1 MTQKQKRM
9 VFVVVCVLAAVGIAV
24 NTVVL
29 RQKMRIKGLFR
40 EAKDAHIRQDL
51 VTATE
56 RYRELLALSPED
68 ENSRVM
74 LGVVLMDRGLQDEAE
89 KELNEVLKINSKNAR
104 AYGFLASLYFQQEN
118 FDKATSFAL
127 EALKLEPK
135 SDSTLLLG
143 AIAYL
148 RKDYDGAEN
157 YLKKLLVMYP
167 EKIDGYLYLARTYKA
182 QGKIDEAVANFEKAV
197 SLNPLKDQFIFEAA
211 KLYEDRGE
219 YEKAAEVYRRAMKRI
234 QNQSLRD
241 ALARAESKIK
251 AK

>member
-1 MTQKQKRM
+1 MTQKQKRV
-9 VFVVVCVLAAVGIAV
+9 VFVVVCVLVAVGIAV

-29 RQKMRIKGLFR
+29 RQKMRIRGLFR

-74 LGVVLMDRGLQDEAE
+74 LGVVLMDRDLNKEAE
-89 KELNEVLKINSKNAR
+89 QEFKKVLEINPNNSR
-104 AYGFLASLYFQQEN
+104 AHGFLASLYFLEADYN
-118 FDKATSFAL
+118 KATNFANKAL
-127 EALKLEPK
+127 ELNPHSSANLTLGEVALEQKNLLE
-135 SDSTLLLG
+135 
-143 AIAYL
+143 
-148 RKDYDGAEN
+148 AE
-157 YLKKLLVMYP
+157 KQFKTVIDKFP
-167 EKIDGYLYLARTYKA
+167 ADIDGYVFLADVCAK

>member
-1 MTQKQKRM
+1 MQKQKR
-9 VFVVVCVLAAVGIAV
+9 VAFVMVCVLVAIGIAI

-29 RQKMRIKGLFR
+29 RQKMRIKGIFR

-56 RYRELLALSPED
+56 RYRELLTLSPKD

-74 LGVVLMDRGLQDEAE
+74 LGVVLMERGLQDEAE
-89 KELNEVLKINSKNAR
+89 GEFNQVLKIDPNNAR
-104 AYGFLASLYFQQEN
+104 AYGFLASLYFQQDN

-127 EALKLEPK
+127 EALRLQPK
-135 SDSTLLLG
+135 SDSTLILG

-148 RKDYDGAEN
+148 RKDYEGAEKFLGN
-157 YLKKLLVMYP
+157 LLTMYP
-167 EKIDGYLYLARTYKA
+167 DKVDGYLYLARTYKA
-182 QGKIDEAVANFEKAV
+182 QGKIDEAVVNFEKAV
-197 SLNPLKDQFIFEAA
+197 SLNPYKDQFIFEAG

-219 YEKAAEVYRRAMKRI
+219 YEKAAEVYRRAMKRM
-234 QNQSLRD
+234 QSQSLRD
-241 ALARAESKIK
+241 ALARVESKIK